1 MDQTISFL
9 VAPFL
14 MCLILI
20 GIHCYLGLHVLER
33 GVIFVDLSLAQVA
46 ALGATIA
53 LLYDFDHHSPWAY
66 FISLGST
73 FLAAGL
79 FAVARKFEKQFPQE
93 AVIGIVYAMATAA
106 VILVVDR
113 LAHGA
118 EHIKESLIG
127 QILWVDWHDITK
139 TAIIYSVVAIIH
151 FIFRIQ
157 FLNSSRNYKDHTT
170 FFWDF
175 LFYALFGVII
185 TSSVSVAGVLM
196 VFSFLIVP
204 AILSTLFFST
214 VRGRLIFGWV
224 VGAILSAAGLLL
236 SFKWNVPAGALIV
249 VLFTSLPVAALLFLY
264 FISLIKPQFVKAIL
278 GLESRKPGV
287 QHQ

>member
-1 MDQTISFL
+1 MDQTLSFL
-9 VAPFL
+9 VAPFI
-14 MCLILI
+14 MCLILV
-20 GIHCYLGLHVLER
+20 GIHCYLGLHVLAR

-46 ALGATIA
+46 ALGATLA

-66 FISLGST
+66 FIALGCT

-79 FAVARKFEKQFPQE
+79 FAIARKFERFFPQE
-93 AVIGIVYAMATAA
+93 AVIGIIYALATAA

-127 QILWVDWHDITK
+127 QILWVDWFDITK
-139 TAIIYSVVAIIH
+139 TAIIYSAVAIIH
-151 FIFRIQ
+151 FVFRKQ
-157 FLNSSRNYKDHTT
+157 FMKSSMDYKAQPS
-170 FFWDF
+170 FWWDF

-204 AILSTLFFST
+204 AIMSTLFFSS
-214 VRGRLIFGWV
+214 VRGRLIFGWLS
-224 VGAILSAAGLLL
+224 GTILSAAGLLL

-249 VLFTSLPVAALLFLY
+249 VLFTVLPVFALIVLY
-264 FISLIKPQFVKAIL
+264 AMSIVKT
-278 GLESRKPGV
+278 GSPNC
-287 QHQ
+287 